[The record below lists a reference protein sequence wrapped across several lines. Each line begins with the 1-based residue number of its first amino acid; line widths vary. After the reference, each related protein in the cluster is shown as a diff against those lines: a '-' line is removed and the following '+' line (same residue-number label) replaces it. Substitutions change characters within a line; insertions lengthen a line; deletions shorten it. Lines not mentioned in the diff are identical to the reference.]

1 MRNGLKLREGSP
13 STAPSPEPEH
23 PAPTRATRRG
33 STLYVVGVILL
44 GSTVVGHALRE
55 IASGPVSFEWL
66 TLLGLTVAS
75 GWATL
80 RIPGMPISF
89 SISDIFSIASALVF
103 GPAAGAVTAALDGL
117 VLSCRMVTTQRSLQ
131 RVAFN
136 ASALAIATWAAA
148 EAFASLTDSRAL
160 IDGPL
165 AALWLL
171 ASLTAFGIIAYGL
184 NTGLVAV
191 AVSLELR
198 VPVVAVWR
206 RHFSGLW
213 LNYLGGVFGGMLL
226 MLLVRSH
233 TIDVIILLVP
243 LPVILYMAFRHAVG
257 RTQDQIS
264 HLGKVNRV
272 YVAAIEALAQAVD
285 AKDQVTHDHVRR
297 VQSRSVDLA
306 RALAVDDEE
315 EVQAI
320 KAASL
325 LHDIGKLAIPEHIL
339 NKPGRLTPAE
349 YEIMKRHAP
358 IGADILSVID
368 FPYPVAPIVRHHHE
382 NWDGTGYPDG
392 LAGEQIPIGARILAV
407 VDCFDALTSDRPYR
421 PRMTD
426 DDALEVLA
434 ERKATMYDPRV
445 VDAFFAC
452 RGAEVPAQ
460 PAALPAAGPSM
471 PARPGPSD
479 EDPGAAEVRVLQ
491 TFFQLGLALSRPQP
505 VSRIGA
511 ILGEHLRPHLPAV
524 TLVFYTYDAGRD
536 AIVVACEAGTPAS
549 GLAGDTCIPL
559 GERLSGWVA
568 ATGETVMNSDAR
580 LDFEEAARAATPF
593 RSALAAQVV
602 SSRGLLGV
610 LSVYACKPDAFEESH
625 RRVIQAAVLALG
637 AARLETVPLQIAT
650 SGARRVS

>member
-1 MRNGLKLREGSP
+1 MSSREKQEEISPLKGP
-13 STAPSPEPEH
+13 DAP
-23 PAPTRATRRG
+23 ARGAGVRRRSG
-33 STLYVVGVILL
+33 LYVSAVILC
-44 GSTVVGHALRE
+44 GTGVAGYALRDL
-55 IASGPVSFEWL
+55 ASREVSAEWL
-66 TLLGLTVAS
+66 TLLVLTVAS

-89 SISDIFSIASALVF
+89 SISDIFSIASALLF

-117 VLSCRMVTTQRSLQ
+117 VLSCRMAVSQRSVH

-136 ASALAIATWAAA
+136 ASAPAIATWVAAQ
-148 EAFASLTDSRAL
+148 AFVALTGPRPQ
-160 IDGPL
+160 IDGPA

-171 ASLTAFGIIAYGL
+171 ASLAVFGVLAYGL

-191 AVSLELR
+191 AVSLER
-198 VPVVAVWR
+198 SVPMAAVWR
-206 RHFSGLW
+206 QHFSGLW

-226 MLLVRSH
+226 MLLAQLH
-233 TIDVIILLVP
+233 TLDAIILLIP
-243 LPVILYMAFRHAVG
+243 LPIILHMAFRHAVG

-297 VQSRSVDLA
+297 VQSRSVELA
-306 RALAVDDEE
+306 RALGVDDEE
-315 EVQAI
+315 ELQAI

-392 LAGEQIPIGARILAV
+392 VAGDRIPIGARILSV

-421 PRMTD
+421 SRMTD
-426 DDALEVLA
+426 AEAMQVLV

-445 VDAFFAC
+445 VDAFLAC
-452 RGAEVPAQ
+452 HGAEVATDTAPPEGTA
-460 PAALPAAGPSM
+460 PLEPVRPGAPVEGGPSVAD
-471 PARPGPSD
+471 ARD
-479 EDPGAAEVRVLQ
+479 LH
-491 TFFQLGLALSRPQP
+491 TFFRLGLALSQRPP
-505 VSRIGA
+505 LSRLAA
-511 ILGEHLRPHLPAV
+511 IVWAHLESHLPAI
-524 TLVFYTYDAGRD
+524 TLVFYAYDAGSD
-536 AIVVACEAGTPAS
+536 AIAAACEAGATPS
-549 GLAGDTCIPL
+549 GLDGATSIAL

-568 ATGETVMNSDAR
+568 ATGESVMNSDAR
-580 LDFEEAARAATPF
+580 LDFDEPARAASPL
-593 RSALAAQVV
+593 RCALAVRV
-602 SSRGLLGV
+602 TSGGRLLGV
-610 LSVYACKPDAFEESH
+610 LSAYSCHADAFSETH
-625 RRVIQAAVLALG
+625 RRLLEAAAEALG
-637 AARLETVPLQIAT
+637 AAPLEWRPLQEAT
-650 SGARRVS
+650 RRQRRVS